1 MKKKKIST
9 NTYRQRPEIANSDIS
24 NALVSEEL
32 YLASR
37 DGSYKKITY
46 PSMKEGTIAHAEI
59 LTQELFWDEFYLQAE
74 SLHPKQKEF
83 VDNIISARSRAGK
96 ITPSMIEQ
104 VYQDVYT
111 KPKEGDGMILYTKLE
126 THIKGLFQ
134 GKEPIT
140 MAMKLAA
147 EKRKELLNKNEEA
160 VELLRRA
167 NVREEEVYWE
177 MEGVKCKGK
186 IDANGIDPE
195 KKTIIIVDLKIVQ
208 NPLSEEEAVE
218 KIKLY
223 KYPRQL
229 RYYEKGIKLSE
240 EVQMLYE
247 DIGEYSVER
256 YIIQIDP
263 VVARVFKITDK
274 TASEQDAE
282 ISRGLAIIKK
292 IEELGPTKQ
301 EIILL

>member
-1 MKKKKIST
+1 MKKKKINTS
-9 NTYRQRPEIANSDIS
+9 TYRQRPEIANSDLS
-24 NALVSEEL
+24 NVLVSEEL
-32 YLASR
+32 YLATK
-37 DGSYKKITY
+37 DGSYKKIAY
-46 PSMKEGTIAHAEI
+46 PSMKEGTISHSEI
-59 LTQELFWDEFYLQAE
+59 LTPELFWDEFYLQAE

-96 ITPSMIEQ
+96 INASTIEQ
-104 VYQDVYT
+104 VYKDVYT

-140 MAMKLAA
+140 MAMKLSA
-147 EKRKELLNKNEEA
+147 EKRKELLNKNKEA
-160 VELLRRA
+160 VELLKRA
-167 NVREEEVYWE
+167 SVREEELYWE

-186 IDANGIDPE
+186 PDANGIDPE
-195 KKTIIIVDLKIVQ
+195 KKTIIIVDLKIAM
-208 NPLSEEEAVE
+208 NPLSAEEAVE

-223 KYPRQL
+223 GYPRQL
-229 RYYEKGIKLSE
+229 RYYEKGIKSSE

-247 DIGEYSVER
+247 DIEEYSVER

-263 VVARVFKITDK
+263 VVARVFKISDE
-274 TASEQDAE
+274 TALEQDAE

-292 IEELGPTKQ
+292 LEELGPTKK
-301 EIILL
+301 EVILL